1 MAVSQAIGRAH
12 IIAVHAEIEL
22 HRLVIAQ
29 IAHLNRFCG
38 VNDRNSRRF
47 SRSALGVGQ
56 PFCAPRR
63 RSAICANLPF
73 IAIAKGPEAAPKL
86 SSPRAR
92 RLSFDPPTWVGLHHQ
107 SRRGGCPARSPR
119 VRDRNPNSDY
129 CGRRDVSRHRA

>member
-38 VNDRNSRRF
+38 VNDRNSRLF

-56 PFCAPRR
+56 PFCAPLRMMGWTAPR
-63 RSAICANLPF
+63 TASACQD
-73 IAIAKGPEAAPKL
+73 G
-86 SSPRAR
+86 RC
-92 RLSFDPPTWVGLHHQ
+92 Q
-107 SRRGGCPARSPR
+107 
-119 VRDRNPNSDY
+119 NPI
-129 CGRRDVSRHRA
+129 